1 MTQLN
6 YTIKQEYIQNLIN
19 TEVENDMAR
28 TIIAKIFN
36 ELIEK

>member
-19 TEVENDMAR
+19 TEVENDMER
-28 TIIAKIFN
+28 TITAKIFN